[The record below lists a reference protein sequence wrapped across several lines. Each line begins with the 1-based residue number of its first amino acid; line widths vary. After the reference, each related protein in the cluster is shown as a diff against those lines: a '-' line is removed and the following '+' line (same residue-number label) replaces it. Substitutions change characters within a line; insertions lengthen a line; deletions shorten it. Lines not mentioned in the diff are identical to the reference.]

1 MVVQG
6 VDRLLS
12 QACVECCPV
21 GSDGCP
27 IQCQLPM
34 RCRSADTFRRQVWVI
49 GCPIRCRFADTAHIF
64 GAQHNFWCTARY
76 KKKQWGIFLSPHGLH
91 PPHQSLSLSNH
102 HPISPTLFL
111 FHFGSKH
118 ICSCCVS
125 VLPKCVPQWP
135 TSPPCRSTEIRSG
148 RRRCCRLWSFA
159 APWSQTMGGSPPPL
173 RHTWKTYVT

>member
-1 MVVQG
+1 M
-6 VDRLLS
+6 LS

-76 KKKQWGIFLSPHGLH
+76 KKKQWVYSCRPMGSIR
-91 PPHQSLSLSNH
+91 
-102 HPISPTLFL
+102 PISPSVFQIIIPSAPPFCFISAQSTFVFVVYL
-111 FHFGSKH
+111 
-118 ICSCCVS
+118 CCPSVS
-125 VLPKCVPQWP
+125 HNGPHP
-135 TSPPCRSTEIRSG
+135 
-148 RRRCCRLWSFA
+148 RLAARPRFA
-159 APWSQTMGGSPPPL
+159 AAGEGAACCGVLLHLGHRPWVGAR
-173 RHTWKTYVT
+173 RH